1 MDFLKLA
8 HERYSCRKFS
18 NQVVEQEKIDKIIE
32 AGMVAP
38 TAINAQP
45 FKIWVIKTQAD
56 VEKVALATPFT
67 FGTSIIFAV
76 GAKKEGAYMRNFDGK
91 NFSEIDASIV
101 ATHMMLEIHDLGLGT
116 TWVGHFDPV
125 KLKENFPQMS
135 GYEIVALF
143 PVGYPASDAVPSD
156 RHEVSKSFEE
166 LVEIL

>member
-18 NQVVEQEKIDKIIE
+18 DIPVEQEKIDKIIE
-32 AGMVAP
+32 SGMVAP
-38 TAINAQP
+38 TAVNAQP
-45 FKIWVIKTQAD
+45 FKIWVIKTPSE

-67 FGTSIIFAV
+67 FGTSVIFAV
-76 GAKKEGAYMRNFDGK
+76 GAKSEGAYLRNFDGK
-91 NFSEIDASIV
+91 NFSEVDASIV

-143 PVGYPASDAVPSD
+143 PVGYPASDAAPSD
-156 RHEVSKSFEE
+156 RHEVSKSFDE
-166 LVEIL
+166 LVEVL